1 MQLRRIPQDIN
12 VEMLLDYFGE
22 GNCMVTFKGH
32 HKRNEYN
39 DVIDIEEGE
48 NGTLSM
54 SIARDSLYHVL
65 PEYMF
70 HPIDRYS
77 NLLRSDEIEL
87 FSDEYDKQ
95 EQEKERAS
103 RFFTPIDLKLLLLK
117 KETGKKLRN
126 MTEGNKV
133 LLDIILGDRLSEKQR
148 NNRFIK
154 KVISYL
160 PYCKMIRGNK
170 TLLTLLLRKIFIE
183 EGITINV
190 KEKKTECLDIA
201 PRYADGLDANLND
214 SFVGNVYDEMITT
227 YCIHYWSYDECNENF
242 LQFVAEIDVF
252 KHFVEDYF
260 ISIEERL
267 HLDITHDKSTLR
279 LSDDIDYNYL
289 NYNTNL

>member
-32 HKRNEYN
+32 HKRNAYN
-39 DVIDIEEGE
+39 DIVSVEEGI
-48 NGTLSM
+48 NGIQYM
-54 SIARDSLYHVL
+54 SIARDSLYHIL

-77 NLLRSDEIEL
+77 NLLSSEKTEI
-87 FSDEYDKQ
+87 FSDEYEKQ

-103 RFFTPIDLKLLLLK
+103 KFFAPIDLQLLVK
-117 KETGKKLRN
+117 KTEACRDIRN

-133 LLDIILGDRLSEKQR
+133 LLDILGNRLSEKQQ

-154 KVISYL
+154 RAMPYL
-160 PYCKMIRGNK
+160 LCCKMIRGNK
-170 TLLTLLLRKIFIE
+170 TLLTFLLRKIFIE

-201 PRYADGLDANLND
+201 PQYADGLDAELND

-227 YCIHYWSYDECNENF
+227 YCIHYWSYDECNEDF
-242 LQFVAEIDVF
+242 LKFVFEIQEF

-260 ISIEERL
+260 VSVEEKL
-267 HLDITHDKSTLR
+267 HFDITHDKSTLR

>member
-12 VEMLLDYFGE
+12 VEMLLDYFTK
-22 GNCMVTFKGH
+22 GNCKVSFRGH

-39 DVIDIEEGE
+39 DIISIEEADGV
-48 NGTLSM
+48 LSVD
-54 SIARDSLYHVL
+54 IARDSIYHIL

-77 NLLRSDEIEL
+77 NLLRSEEKEL
-87 FSDEYDKQ
+87 FSDEYEKQ

-103 RFFTPIDLKLLLLK
+103 RFFAPIDLQLLLLK
-117 KETGKKLRN
+117 IKISKKLRD

-154 KVISYL
+154 RAKSYL

-170 TLLTLLLRKIFIE
+170 TLLTFLLRKVFIE
-183 EGITINV
+183 EGITINI

-201 PRYADGLDANLND
+201 PQYADGLDAVLND

-227 YCIHYWSYDECNENF
+227 YSIHYWSYDECNEEF
-242 LQFVAEIDVF
+242 LQFVSEIEVF
-252 KHFVEDYF
+252 KHFIEDYF
-260 ISIEERL
+260 VSVEGQL
-267 HLDITHDKSTLR
+267 QFDITHDKSTLR